1 MGKRQASDRNAPG
14 RPRKSHRS
22 YEVKPTKPRGEEG
35 GPKRT
40 PLTFAD
46 AYGVGDKYA
55 VEAILAEQ
63 VINGRRSYHVKWQD
77 LPVAANTWEP
87 EGHLVGAHAEALLAA
102 FKDLQAARVKVRC
115 APA

>member
-1 MGKRQASDRNAPG
+1 MKALAWPYYIYVWLHDLLYNIHSIA
-14 RPRKSHRS
+14 
-22 YEVKPTKPRGEEG
+22 Y
-35 GPKRT
+35 
-40 PLTFAD
+40 LTVLLAD
-46 AYGVGDKYA
+46 D
-55 VEAILAEQ
+55 Q